1 MLELLVA
8 IYAGICWLVIKKLKL
23 IPWTFTTQVVVY
35 SLPIFGCIT
44 LILSLNYFCP
54 ITSDVKVG
62 NRSVDISTQVL
73 GKVKKVYVQTNQ
85 EVKKGDT
92 LFVLDREPYL
102 QEIKSLEAKI
112 SNMKATVNSYQ
123 SDINASKKN
132 ITGLQS
138 QLDLANKRVAQYHE
152 LVEAGAAN
160 KFDLEQSV
168 TNVNDLQSRIS
179 AAQSQQK
186 SLETKYNTSY
196 AGENSSVSEIQA
208 KLDQAKWN
216 LSQTVVLA
224 PTDGIIPNVQ
234 LNEGAIMA
242 PFKSAFVLI
251 QKQQSVIGFF
261 AQNELESVKKGDE
274 VELALKTEP
283 GKVVKA
289 RLDFVIDATS
299 QGIMNNAGGML
310 GGNASTAGLPDT
322 SRIVP
327 ETDGKLIAK
336 FVLEDDQKQLTVG
349 ARGTAVIYSDHLT
362 PLHLIRKVMVRI
374 NSKMNFIIPK
384 LH

>member
-1 MLELLVA
+1 MLELLIA
-8 IYAGICWLVIKKLKL
+8 IYAGICWLLIKKLKL

-35 SLPIFGCIT
+35 SLPIFGSIA
-44 LILSLNYFCP
+44 LILSLNYYCP

-62 NRSVDISTQVL
+62 NRSVDITTQVL
-73 GKVKKVYVQTNQ
+73 GKVKKVYVSTNQ

-102 QEIKSLEAKI
+102 QEIKSLEAKL
-112 SNMKATVNSYQ
+112 SNMKATVTSYNT
-123 SDINASKKN
+123 DISASRKN
-132 ITGLQS
+132 IAGLQS
-138 QLDLANKRVAQYHE
+138 QLDLANKRVTQYKE

-160 KFDLEQSV
+160 RFDLEQAM
-168 TNVNDLQSRIS
+168 TNVQDLQSRIS
-179 AAQSQQK
+179 AAQSQQQ
-186 SLETKYNTSY
+186 SLETKSNASYN
-196 AGENSSVSEIQA
+196 GENSSVSEIQA

-224 PTDGIIPNVQ
+224 PTDGVIPNVQ

-261 AQNELESVKKGDE
+261 AQNELESVKNGDE

-289 RLDFVIDATS
+289 KLEYVIDATS

-310 GGNASTAGLPDT
+310 GGNGSTAGLPDT
-322 SRIVP
+322 ARQLP

-349 ARGTAVIYSDHLT
+349 ARGTAVIYSDHIK

-374 NSKMNFIIPK
+374 NSKINFIIPK

>member
-1 MLELLVA
+1 MLELLIG
-8 IYAGICWLVIKKLKL
+8 IYAGICWLLIKKLKL

-35 SLPIFGCIT
+35 SLPIFGSIA

-62 NRSVDISTQVL
+62 NRSVDISTQIL
-73 GKVKKVYVQTNQ
+73 GKVKKVYVKTNQ

-92 LFVLDREPYL
+92 LFVLDPEPFK
-102 QEIKSLEAKI
+102 QEIKSLEAQL
-112 SNMKATVNSYQ
+112 SSMKANVSSYT
-123 SDINASKKN
+123 SDIEASGKN
-132 ITGLQS
+132 ISSLQS
-138 QLDLANKRVAQYHE
+138 QLALANKRVNQYQE
-152 LVEAGAAN
+152 LVAAGAAN
-160 KFDLEQSV
+160 KFDLEQAMASAQ
-168 TNVNDLQSRIS
+168 DLQSRIS
-179 AAQSQQK
+179 AAQSSK
-186 SLETKYNTSY
+186 SSLETKYNASY
-196 AGENSSVSEIQA
+196 DGENSSVSQIKA
-208 KLDQAKWN
+208 KLEQAKWN
-216 LSQTVVLA
+216 LSQTVVVA

-261 AQNELESVKKGDE
+261 SQNELESVKKGNE
-274 VELALKTEP
+274 VEIALKTEP

-289 RLDFVIDATS
+289 KLEYVIDATS

-310 GGNASTAGLPDT
+310 GGNGTTAGIPDT
-322 SRIVP
+322 ARQLP

-336 FVLEDDQKQLTVG
+336 FVLEDTERSLTVG
-349 ARGTAVIYSDHLT
+349 SRGTAVIYSDHIK
-362 PLHLIRKVMVRI
+362 PLHLIRKVMVRVSSKI
-374 NSKMNFIIPK
+374 NYLIPK